1 MEDILGATLGVGEA
15 SHDLTSTEGEADADD
30 DDELEEE
37 DELKP
42 SAVGTQ
48 YWSAKIPKHKHLIAI
63 IIVLPVR
70 WKVKWSLF
78 KLPVFWCVW

>member
-15 SHDLTSTEGEADADD
+15 SHDLTSTEEEEDADDD

-48 YWSAKIPKHKHLIAI
+48 DWSAKIHKHKHLIAI
-63 IIVLPVR
+63 IMVLPVR
-70 WKVKWSLF
+70 WKVKWSL
-78 KLPVFWCVW
+78 W